1 MNCQRAVDLLTGAV
15 NDATAAERRLARE
28 HANDC
33 ADCRRAVR
41 SVHAL
46 RLTSLESVP
55 QPGPALF
62 DRVMSRATHT
72 APVMSDSRR
81 PFWLGLGTGAAL
93 AAGIAVLAMVFFVS
107 LPGGGL
113 SPSTTPELEL
123 AVNVPKNVDISLA
136 TAEALV
142 DAEIHV
148 TLKGAVGLDGYAD
161 QRELTWRTNLD
172 AGVNQ
177 LTLPIV
183 ATGANGGQVM
193 VEVAHEGKL
202 RTFLV
207 DIRARA

>member
-1 MNCQRAVDLLTGAV
+1 L
-15 NDATAAERRLARE
+15 
-28 HANDC
+28 
-33 ADCRRAVR
+33 
-41 SVHAL
+41 
-46 RLTSLESVP
+46 
-55 QPGPALF
+55 PA
-62 DRVMSRATHT
+62 
-72 APVMSDSRR
+72 DSRR

-93 AAGIAVLAMVFFVS
+93 AAGVAVLALVFFVS

-113 SPSTTPELEL
+113 GPSTTPGLEL
-123 AVNVPKNVDISLA
+123 AVNVPQNVDISLA
-136 TAEALV
+136 TEEALV

-148 TLKGAVGLDGYAD
+148 TLKGSVGLDGYAD

-193 VEVAHEGKL
+193 VEVAHGGKL

-207 DIRARA
+207 DIRTRA